1 MNICVVGT
9 GYVGLVTGAV
19 FADLGNDV
27 LCVDN
32 QPEKVAALQGGKMPI
47 YEPGLEEMVGRN
59 VADSRLAF
67 TTDLGA
73 AIRRSLIIFITVGT
87 PPKADGET
95 DLSAVEKV
103 AGAIGQAMEKYTVIV
118 NKSTVPVGTGD
129 FVRDVIAKSQRQ
141 RVPFDVVSNPEFL
154 REGSAIEDTLRP
166 DRIVIG
172 APNQQVAMTLLELYA
187 PLERPMIITDVP
199 SAEMIKYASNAFLS
213 TKISFIN
220 AIANICELAGA
231 DVTQVI
237 KAVGLDARIGHAF
250 LQAGLGYGGSCFPK
264 DSDSLVHTAATLGY
278 DFRLLRAA
286 IDVNRERAEHFVA
299 MITKALSPLDD
310 RVIAVLGLA
319 FKPNTDDM
327 REAKSVEVISRLRG
341 LGARIRAY
349 DPVAIPNAR
358 RELPVDVTYCDSA
371 YESATGADALALV
384 TEWNE
389 FKFLNLERLRARA
402 ARRHRVHRRR
412 RSRRPDPSLR
422 QPGVARRLSRAADPD
437 PEGRRPRHLP
447 RARPGQSEERALSPG
462 VDVRGLRRSARAP
475 PARGLLG
482 QRQPDRPARCVRRGQ
497 ALRRGHHDGVP
508 WRPRRGHPHRQDLQ
522 HVRPQDETE
531 RRPRD
536 SGIHVPGHHRQAA
549 HRLR

>member
-27 LCVDN
+27 VCVDN
-32 QPEKVAALQGGKMPI
+32 QPEKVAALQAGKMPI

-59 VADSRLAF
+59 VADARLAF
-67 TTDLGA
+67 TTDLA
-73 AIRRSLIIFITVGT
+73 AAVRKSVIVFIAVGT

-95 DLSAVEKV
+95 DLGAVEAV
-103 AGAIGQAMEKYTVIV
+103 AQEIGRAMEKYTVIV

-129 FVRDVIAKSQRQ
+129 FVRDVIARHQRQ

-154 REGSAIEDTLRP
+154 RESSAIEDTLRP

-264 DSDSLVHTAATLGY
+264 DTDSLVHTAAALGY
-278 DFRLLRAA
+278 RFDILRAVV
-286 IDVNRERAEHFVA
+286 DVNAGRAAHFVS
-299 MITKALSPLDD
+299 MI
-310 RVIAVLGLA
+310 
-319 FKPNTDDM
+319 
-327 REAKSVEVISRLRG
+327 
-341 LGARIRAY
+341 
-349 DPVAIPNAR
+349 
-358 RELPVDVTYCDSA
+358 
-371 YESATGADALALV
+371 
-384 TEWNE
+384 
-389 FKFLNLERLRARA
+389 
-402 ARRHRVHRRR
+402 
-412 RSRRPDPSLR
+412 
-422 QPGVARRLSRAADPD
+422 
-437 PEGRRPRHLP
+437 
-447 RARPGQSEERALSPG
+447 ERALAPMHT
-462 VDVRGLRRSARAP
+462 RRIA
-475 PARGLLG
+475 
-482 QRQPDRPARCVRRGQ
+482 V
-497 ALRRGHHDGVP
+497 
-508 WRPRRGHPHRQDLQ
+508 
-522 HVRPQDETE
+522 
-531 RRPRD
+531 
-536 SGIHVPGHHRQAA
+536 
-549 HRLR
+549 